1 MRHRHRA
8 ATVRAGVPATALVL
22 VPAAA
27 FALAAAVALAV
38 VPRLAPSVVLT
49 AASSDPLP
57 RAVPRDVGLSAA
69 ALDEATA
76 LLRRFVADQKIAGA
90 VAAVAR
96 HGKLAYLEAVG
107 SQSLEPRVAMS
118 TQSLFRIYSMTKS
131 VTAVAVMMLVE
142 EGRLTLADPVANY
155 LPEFA
160 DVRVAQPDGALRQ
173 PTRPITIEDLLVHTS
188 GLNHRTSPEYRKA
201 EVRSRAIDL
210 PQFVRNIVRVP
221 LMEDPGARFRYS
233 ESSTV
238 LGRIVEVRSGR
249 PFDAFL
255 EERIFR
261 PLKMTETTFWTRD
274 DQRARLA
281 SVYGPGESGG
291 LKPVDIETVPFTE
304 RPALIEGAVGLLST
318 AGDYLRFAQMLLSG
332 GTLDGARLLRRETV
346 ARIVANGLPPAVLT
360 ARGGTMGWGIA
371 NVNVVLDPAGVP
383 YPANRGEYGWDGTAG
398 TIFWVDPQTELV
410 TVLMT
415 QSAPAD
421 PDRLRRRF
429 KTAVQQALL
438 N

>member
-1 MRHRHRA
+1 MRLRHRVA
-8 ATVRAGVPATALVL
+8 ARPVVASTIGLAGRRGI
-22 VPAAA
+22 AAA
-27 FALAAAVALAV
+27 AAC
-38 VPRLAPSVVLT
+38 VVLT
-49 AASSDPLP
+49 VAALSIVLSAAPGDPLP
-57 RAVPRDVGLSAA
+57 RAQPRDVGLSSAK
-69 ALDEATA
+69 LTEATA
-76 LLRRFVADQKIAGA
+76 LLQSVVADRQVAGA

-107 SQSLEPRVAMS
+107 AQSLEPRVAM
-118 TQSLFRIYSMTKS
+118 TPQSVFRIYSMTKS

-142 EGRLTLADPVANY
+142 EGRIALSDAVATY

-160 DVRVAQPDGALRQ
+160 DVRVAQPDGSLRT
-173 PTRPITIEDLLVHTS
+173 PARPITVEDLLIHTS

-201 EVRSRAIDL
+201 AVRSRAIDL

-221 LMEDPGARFRYS
+221 LMEDPGTRFRYS

-238 LGRIVEVRSGR
+238 LGRLVEVRSGR

-255 EERIFR
+255 DERILR
-261 PLKMTETTFWTRD
+261 PLRMTDTTFWARA
-274 DQRARLA
+274 DQRSRLA
-281 SVYGPGESGG
+281 GVYGPSESGG
-291 LKPVDIETVPFTE
+291 LKPVDLETVPFTE

-318 AGDYLRFAQMLLSG
+318 AGDYLRFAQMLLNG
-332 GTLDGARLLRRETV
+332 GELDGARLLRRDTV
-346 ARIVANGLPPAVLT
+346 ARIVANGLPATVL
-360 ARGGTMGWGIA
+360 AERGRTMGWGIA
-371 NVNVVLDPAGVP
+371 NVNVVLDPSGVP
-383 YPANRGEYGWDGTAG
+383 YPANRGEYGWDGSAG
-398 TIFWVDPQTELV
+398 TIFWVDPQAELV